1 VVGKAPDLFEGVMM
15 PELYLADALGAVGKP
30 LLRVHTAGSVGGAT
44 GLVAT
49 SLVQAGIHRRVLAV
63 AFEKQSESN
72 AMWALSIAPPF
83 SLPVVAG
90 AGGYF
95 APHIRAYIRRSG
107 APPHIGAMVA
117 VKDRRNGAL
126 NPYAH
131 LQQADITLESVQAS
145 PMLWDPVRYDE
156 TCPSSDGACAVII
169 GDEEAAAASQAPVAW
184 IRATAMRSEPTMFAG
199 KDHVNPRAGAEA
211 AAALWRQAGIT
222 DPLNE
227 IDVAEIYVPF
237 SWYEPMWLENLGFAA
252 PGDGWRMTEAGETAL
267 GGRLPVNPSGG
278 VLSSNPI
285 GASGLLRFAE
295 AALQVMDKAGAHQV
309 PGARTAL
316 GHAYGGGS
324 QFFSMW
330 VVSNAP
336 RLFNERGALP
346 GRVNRT
352 PDSLNS
358 APGSRGPG
366 VPGRVGLLG
375 FVGRELRGTA
385 RRSWA
390 WMRQPAPKRGYVA
403 TSMPLGPRPGREGG
417 APKARHGA
425 EAKG

>member
-1 VVGKAPDLFEGVMM
+1 VKQQAAVLGVGQTRHRSRRADVSIAGLCREAVDRALTDAGVDLADIDAVVVGKAPDLFEGVMM

-44 GLVAT
+44 GIVAA
-49 SLVQAGIHRRVLAV
+49 SLVEAGRHRQVLAV

-72 AMWALSIAPPF
+72 AMWALSITPPF
-83 SLPVVAG
+83 SMPVLAG

-107 APPHIGAMVA
+107 APEHVGAMVA

-131 LQQADITLESVQAS
+131 LQQDGITLESVRSS

-156 TCPSSDGACAVII
+156 TCPSSDGACAVVI
-169 GDEEAAAASQAPVAW
+169 GDAGAARASGRPVAW
-184 IRATAMRSEPTMFAG
+184 IRATAMRTEPTMFSG
-199 KDHVNPRAGAEA
+199 KDHVNPRAGAEC

-222 DPLNE
+222 RPIEE

-237 SWYEPMWLENLGFAA
+237 SWFEPMWLENLGFAE
-252 PGDGWRMTEAGETAL
+252 PGKGWQLTESGETEI
-267 GGRLPVNPSGG
+267 GGKLPVNPSGG

-295 AALQVMDKAGAHQV
+295 AALQVMGKAGAHQV
-309 PGARTAL
+309 DGARTAL

-324 QFFSMW
+324 QYFSMW
-330 VVSNAP
+330 VVA
-336 RLFNERGALP
+336 A
-346 GRVNRT
+346 
-352 PDSLNS
+352 
-358 APGSRGPG
+358 
-366 VPGRVGLLG
+366 
-375 FVGRELRGTA
+375 
-385 RRSWA
+385 
-390 WMRQPAPKRGYVA
+390 QP
-403 TSMPLGPRPGREGG
+403 
-417 APKARHGA
+417 
-425 EAKG
+425 